1 MQIAITGSSGFI
13 GAALVRR
20 AVEQGHEVVALVRE
34 TSRRDHIEDL
44 VSRFVV
50 GTHDEPHARAALLEG
65 TDVVVHNSFDWPAM
79 KDFSRHLQGNLVG
92 SLDFLKESG
101 DRHFIYMSS
110 IAVHHFMHDRWEG
123 VIDESH
129 PGRPG
134 NDYGALKAAIEA
146 HMWSANASTGQAVTA
161 IRPCGVYGIDPRTNR
176 SIGWPFI
183 ERIRRGEAFERK
195 GGGKFVHVDDVAAAT
210 IAAVDNPAA
219 SPAVYNLVDCY
230 ARWCDWAQVIAN
242 RLGVELDI
250 DDSSPSAPKNMFD
263 TSATVEDL
271 GVSLDRGFDGITR
284 HIDEMI
290 ALGA

>member
-20 AVEQGHEVVALVRE
+20 AVEQGHEVIALVRE

-50 GTHDEPHARAALLEG
+50 GTHDEPHTRAALLEG

-79 KDFSRHLQGNLVG
+79 KDFSRHVQGNLVG

-134 NDYGALKAAIEA
+134 NDSGALKAAIEA

-161 IRPCGVYGIDPRTNR
+161 IRPCGVYGIDPRSNR

-183 ERIRRGEAFERK
+183 ERIRRGEPFERK

-210 IAAVDNPAA
+210 IAAGGNPAA
-219 SPAVYNLVDCY
+219 SPAVYILVVCY
-230 ARWCDWAQVIAN
+230 ARWSDWAHVIAN

-250 DDSSPSAPKNMFD
+250 DDSSPSAPKNMFE
-263 TSATVEDL
+263 TSATVRDL
-271 GVSLDRGFDGITR
+271 GVFLDRGCDGITR
-284 HIDEMI
+284 HSDEMI
-290 ALGA
+290 AQGA

>member
-50 GTHDEPHARAALLEG
+50 GTHDQPDARAALLEG
-65 TDVVVHNSFDWPAM
+65 TDAVVHNSFDWPAM
-79 KDFSRHLQGNLVG
+79 KDFSRHVQGNLVG

-101 DRHFIYMSS
+101 ERHFIYMSS
-110 IAVHHFMHDRWEG
+110 IAVHHFMHDRWGG

-146 HMWSANASTGQAVTA
+146 HMWSANASTGQPVTA
-161 IRPCGVYGIDPRTNR
+161 IRPCGVYGIDPRQNR

-183 ERIRRGEAFERK
+183 ERIRRGEAFQRK

-210 IAAVDNPAA
+210 IAAVDTPEA
-219 SPAVYNLVDCY
+219 SPCVYNLVDCY
-230 ARWCDWAQVIAN
+230 ARWCDWARVISD
-242 RLGVELDI
+242 RLGVEVEI
-250 DDSSPSAPKNMFD
+250 DESSASSPKNMFD
-263 TSATVEDL
+263 TSATSKEL
-271 GVSLDRGFDGITR
+271 GVPMDRGFDGIIS

-290 ALGA
+290 SLGA